1 MRMGHFLHHSRPA
14 MRGLEHGWYRSAHIS
29 VALWLAGL
37 KLVLAVVE
45 ASGASVAV
53 ELLGEYLSDFQKR
66 YIREWNE

>member
-1 MRMGHFLHHSRPA
+1 